1 MCPAYNKPYN
11 KWSASVRLIYM
22 IIEFTVQNL
31 SAERKA
37 KSRTRISNQF
47 ETNSNYTT
55 FYTIDISVK
64 YSMLVH
70 WLTILIQYF
79 YSLVLL
85 SRRFRNFILI
95 QMKNL
100 VAKIHKFQTKT
111 NCIYWKN
118 VLNFFRSK
126 SFLYSCQF
134 VLLRTATCV
143 LRIKIT

>member
-22 IIEFTVQNL
+22 VIEFTVQNL
-31 SAERKA
+31 SAERKV

-47 ETNSNYTT
+47 ETNSNHTT

-134 VLLRTATCV
+134 VLLGTANCV